1 MYREHVNER
10 IQERANELI
19 ALMKK
24 EVEVAESVHGQ
35 VPIDDL
41 DYWSLL
47 AYKCA
52 IMLWKKRRGGIPW
65 TSVQG

>member
-1 MYREHVNER
+1 
-10 IQERANELI
+10 
-19 ALMKK
+19 MKK

-52 IMLWKKRRGGIPW
+52 NMLWGGPGSRS
-65 TSVQG
+65 TSTRD

>member
-1 MYREHVNER
+1 MYREHVNDR

-47 AYKCA
+47 AYKCSL
-52 IMLWKKRRGGIPW
+52 MLWGQPRRFE
-65 TSVQG
+65 Q

>member
-1 MYREHVNER
+1 
-10 IQERANELI
+10 
-19 ALMKK
+19 LMKK

-52 IMLWKKRRGGIPW
+52 LMLWGQPRRFE
-65 TSVQG
+65 Q

>member
-1 MYREHVNER
+1 MMER

-35 VPIDDL
+35 VPIDDH
-41 DYWSLL
+41 DYWDLL
-47 AYKCA
+47 ALKCA
-52 IMLWKKRRGGIPW
+52 RQLWSERRPRG
-65 TSVQG
+65 

>member
-1 MYREHVNER
+1 MYRGHVNER

-35 VPIDDL
+35 VPIDDI
-41 DYWSLL
+41 DYWDLL

-52 IMLWKKRRGGIPW
+52 QQLWSERRPRG
-65 TSVQG
+65 

>member
-1 MYREHVNER
+1 MYREHVNDR

-52 IMLWKKRRGGIPW
+52 IMLWEKRRGGIPW
-65 TSVQG
+65 TLVQG

>member
-52 IMLWKKRRGGIPW
+52 LMLWGQPRRFE
-65 TSVQG
+65 Q

>member
-1 MYREHVNER
+1 MYREHVNDR

-41 DYWSLL
+41 DYWDLL

-52 IMLWKKRRGGIPW
+52 NMLWGGPGSRS
-65 TSVQG
+65 TSTRD